1 MRPLFPVQY
10 DLADRISYT
19 DNADSV
25 DMPQIYFNSHYDFE
39 GNRTWLQ
46 DSLGGGI
53 SYAWNNQRLQSMV
66 MYTENNKSAQV
77 GFGYDSVGRLAS
89 LTRTTNWDI
98 ATTINTGYTLDLLDR
113 VTSIT
118 HSKGMSEDAS
128 TLSGFTY
135 DSELYRAR
143 WHYGSGRLPSHN
155 ELQRIMNEVYSLYP
169 LP

>member
-1 MRPLFPVQY
+1 LRPLFPVQY

-89 LTRTTNWDI
+89 LMRTECSCLPADGI
-98 ATTINTGYTLDLLDR
+98 EYLPVVVPTLGKILLHLGQVGD
-113 VTSIT
+113 
-118 HSKGMSEDAS
+118 
-128 TLSGFTY
+128 
-135 DSELYRAR
+135 
-143 WHYGSGRLPSHN
+143 
-155 ELQRIMNEVYSLYP
+155 
-169 LP
+169 